1 MTLGVQQRTQVPEAD
16 TPAREDSAMASEAA
30 GGTGSGSDQA
40 VVAGVLSD
48 HPAGMAALEELKAM
62 GAQLS
67 EAGFTGVLILEM
79 DNDGRVDAR
88 AGDAIATSSSL
99 GPGNA
104 FDPPM
109 VPFVARYADQ
119 NERDSRALQ
128 GVLASGRRTAQ
139 AGC

>member
-1 MTLGVQQRTQVPEAD
+1 
-16 TPAREDSAMASEAA
+16 
-30 GGTGSGSDQA
+30 
-40 VVAGVLSD
+40 
-48 HPAGMAALEELKAM
+48 M

-88 AGDAIATSSSL
+88 AGDAITTSSSL
-99 GPGNA
+99 GSGNA

-119 NERDSRALQ
+119 DERDSRALQ
-128 GVLASGRRTAQ
+128 GVVASGRRTAQ